1 MYLTHNSATTQYI
14 HERVHVALMMV
25 IKQSRRNNNKYGFF
39 LQKCL
44 EDSCSEEA
52 IPPNKAQKI
61 EVFWKQRQK
70 LGRIV
75 NLWNQN
81 P

>member
-14 HERVHVALMMV
+14 HEGVHVALMMV

-39 LQKCL
+39 LQKYL

-52 IPPNKAQKI
+52 ILPNKAQKI